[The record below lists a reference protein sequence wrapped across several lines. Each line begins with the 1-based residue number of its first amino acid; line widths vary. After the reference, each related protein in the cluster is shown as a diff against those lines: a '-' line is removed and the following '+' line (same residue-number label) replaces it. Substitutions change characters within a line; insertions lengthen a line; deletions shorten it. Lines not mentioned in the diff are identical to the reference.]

1 MISQLHKN
9 KTRHSLINNRSL
21 FVPRNLEV
29 LDETEKCSNHERI
42 DPASKSLRGRLFII
56 DQSQH
61 NKNPLFQSHT
71 TNTPT
76 CGSPRSCHS
85 HLSSPEPIF
94 DEERIN
100 ELLELLVVEEDE
112 SSVATAKM

>member
-29 LDETEKCSNHERI
+29 LDETEKCSNHHPIQYIER
-42 DPASKSLRGRLFII
+42 I

-76 CGSPRSCHS
+76 CGSPRSCRS